1 MWYESK
7 VKYINGLQKKVT
19 ETYLVDALSFT
30 EAEAR
35 TIEFVSP
42 YVSEDG
48 ELEVV
53 GLKQTTIKEVLSN
66 SEGDKWFVC
75 NFVFHLMED
84 NGKDKQTKYSIM
96 VQANT
101 NDKRKKPAERFMIGP
116 MQDREMK
123 SITETKILNVF
134 TKQANKGHSKTDP
147 HHKGRH
153 VHLPKVQR

>member
-7 VKYINGLQKKVT
+7 VKYNSLQADGSTKRVT

-53 GLKQTTIKEVLSN
+53 GLKQTNIKEVISN
-66 SEGDKWFVC
+66 SEGDKWFAC
-75 NFVFHLMED
+75 IFVFHLMED

-101 NDKRKKPAERFMIGP
+101 IDEGKKSAERFMIGS
-116 MQDREMK
+116 MQDWEMK
-123 SITETKILNVF
+123 SITETKILDVF
-134 TKQANKGHSKTDP
+134 SKQANNEE
-147 HHKGRH
+147 
-153 VHLPKVQR
+153 

>member
-1 MWYESK
+1 MWYETK
-7 VKYINGLQKKVT
+7 VKYNNSLQKKVT
-19 ETYLVDALSFT
+19 ETYLVAALSFT

-53 GLKQTTIKEVLSN
+53 GLKQTTIKEVIFSI
-66 SEGDKWFVC
+66 EGSKWYVC

-101 NDKRKKPAERFMIGP
+101 IDEGKKSAERLMLGS
-116 MQDREMK
+116 MQDWELK
-123 SITETKILNVF
+123 SITETKIIDIYQKLTN
-134 TKQANKGHSKTDP
+134 NEE
-147 HHKGRH
+147 
-153 VHLPKVQR
+153 

>member
-1 MWYESK
+1 MWYETK
-7 VKYINGLQKKVT
+7 VKYNSLQADGSTKRVT
-19 ETYLVDALSFT
+19 ETYLVNALSFT

-53 GLKQTTIKEVLSN
+53 GLKQTTIKEVIFSI
-66 SEGDKWFVC
+66 EGNKWYVC

-101 NDKRKKPAERFMIGP
+101 IDEGKKSAEQLMLGS
-116 MQDREMK
+116 MQDWELK
-123 SITETKILNVF
+123 SITETKIIDIYQKLQN
-134 TKQANKGHSKTDP
+134 NED
-147 HHKGRH
+147 
-153 VHLPKVQR
+153 

>member
-1 MWYESK
+1 M
-7 VKYINGLQKKVT
+7 T

-53 GLKQTTIKEVLSN
+53 GLKQTTIKEVISN

-75 NFVFHLMED
+75 NFAFHLMED

-101 NDKRKKPAERFMIGP
+101 IDEGKKSAERLMLGS
-116 MQDREMK
+116 MQDWELK
-123 SITETKILNVF
+123 SISEIKIIDIFQKL
-134 TKQANKGHSKTDP
+134 TSDEE
-147 HHKGRH
+147 
-153 VHLPKVQR
+153 

>member
-7 VKYINGLQKKVT
+7 VKYNNSLQKKVT
-19 ETYLVDALSFT
+19 ETYLVDSISFT

-42 YVSEDG
+42 YVSEDS

-53 GLKQTTIKEVLSN
+53 GLKQTNIKEVISN

-101 NDKRKKPAERFMIGP
+101 IDEGKKSAERFMIAS

-123 SITETKILNVF
+123 SITETKIIDIYQKS
-134 TKQANKGHSKTDP
+134 TSDEK
-147 HHKGRH
+147 
-153 VHLPKVQR
+153 

>member
-7 VKYINGLQKKVT
+7 IKYINSLQKRVT
-19 ETYLVDALSFT
+19 ETYLVDSISFT

-42 YVSEDG
+42 YVSEDS

-53 GLKQTTIKEVLSN
+53 GLKQTNIKEVISN

-75 NFVFHLMED
+75 NFVFHLMAD

-101 NDKRKKPAERFMIGP
+101 IDEGKKSAERLMLGS
-116 MQDREMK
+116 MQDWEMK
-123 SITETKILNVF
+123 SITETKILDVF
-134 TKQANKGHSKTDP
+134 SKQANNEK
-147 HHKGRH
+147 
-153 VHLPKVQR
+153 

>member
-7 VKYINGLQKKVT
+7 VKYNNSLQKKVT
-19 ETYLVDALSFT
+19 ETYLVDSISFT

-42 YVSEDG
+42 YVSEDS

-53 GLKQTTIKEVLSN
+53 GLKQTNIKEVISN

-101 NDKRKKPAERFMIGP
+101 IDEGKKSAERFMIGS
-116 MQDREMK
+116 MQDWEMK
-123 SITETKILNVF
+123 SITETKILDVF
-134 TKQANKGHSKTDP
+134 SKQANNEE
-147 HHKGRH
+147 
-153 VHLPKVQR
+153 

>member
-1 MWYESK
+1 MWYETK
-7 VKYINGLQKKVT
+7 VKYNNSLQKRVT

-53 GLKQTTIKEVLSN
+53 GLKQTNIKEVLFGLECN
-66 SEGDKWFVC
+66 KWFVC

-101 NDKRKKPAERFMIGP
+101 IDEGKKSAERFMLSS
-116 MQDREMK
+116 MQDWEMK
-123 SITETKILNVF
+123 SITETKIIDIYQKL
-134 TKQANKGHSKTDP
+134 TSDEK
-147 HHKGRH
+147 
-153 VHLPKVQR
+153 

>member
-7 VKYINGLQKKVT
+7 VKYNNSLQKKVT
-19 ETYLVDALSFT
+19 ETYLVDSISFT
-30 EAEAR
+30 EDEAR

-42 YVSEDG
+42 YVSEDS

-53 GLKQTTIKEVLSN
+53 GLKQTNIKEVISN

-101 NDKRKKPAERFMIGP
+101 IDEGKKSAERFMLSS
-116 MQDREMK
+116 MQDWEMK
-123 SITETKILNVF
+123 SITETKIIDIYQKL
-134 TKQANKGHSKTDP
+134 TSDEK
-147 HHKGRH
+147 
-153 VHLPKVQR
+153 

>member
-7 VKYINGLQKKVT
+7 VKYNNSLQKKVT
-19 ETYLVDALSFT
+19 ETYLVDSISFT

-42 YVSEDG
+42 YVSEDS

-53 GLKQTTIKEVLSN
+53 GLKQTNIKEVISN

-75 NFVFHLMED
+75 NFVFHLMAD

-101 NDKRKKPAERFMIGP
+101 IDEGKKSAERFMIGS
-116 MQDREMK
+116 MQDWEMK
-123 SITETKILNVF
+123 SITETKILDVYQKL
-134 TKQANKGHSKTDP
+134 TSDEE
-147 HHKGRH
+147 
-153 VHLPKVQR
+153 

>member
-7 VKYINGLQKKVT
+7 VKYNNSLQKKVT
-19 ETYLVDALSFT
+19 ETYLVDSISFT

-42 YVSEDG
+42 YVSEDS

-75 NFVFHLMED
+75 NFVFHWMED
-84 NGKDKQTKYSIM
+84 KGKDKQTKYSIM

-101 NDKRKKPAERFMIGP
+101 IDEGKKSAERFMSGS
-116 MQDREMK
+116 MQDWEMK
-123 SITETKILNVF
+123 SITETKILDVF
-134 TKQANKGHSKTDP
+134 SKQES
-147 HHKGRH
+147 
-153 VHLPKVQR
+153 

>member
-7 VKYINGLQKKVT
+7 VKYSSLQADGSTKRVT
-19 ETYLVDALSFT
+19 ETYLVNALSFT

-53 GLKQTTIKEVLSN
+53 GLKHTSISEVLFGLECN
-66 SEGDKWFVC
+66 KWFVC

-101 NDKRKKPAERFMIGP
+101 IDEGKKSAERFMLGS
-116 MQDREMK
+116 MQDWEMK
-123 SITETKILNVF
+123 SITETKIIDIVS
-134 TKQANKGHSKTDP
+134 KQES
-147 HHKGRH
+147 
-153 VHLPKVQR
+153 

>member
-7 VKYINGLQKKVT
+7 VKYSSLQADGSTKRVT

-42 YVSEDG
+42 YVSVDG

-53 GLKQTTIKEVLSN
+53 GLKQTTIKEVISN

-84 NGKDKQTKYSIM
+84 NGKDRQTKYSIM

-101 NDKRKKPAERFMIGP
+101 IDEGKKSAERLMIGS
-116 MQDREMK
+116 MQDWEMK
-123 SITETKILNVF
+123 SITETKIIDVYQKLTSNE
-134 TKQANKGHSKTDP
+134 K
-147 HHKGRH
+147 
-153 VHLPKVQR
+153 

>member
-7 VKYINGLQKKVT
+7 VKYNNSLQKKVT
-19 ETYLVDALSFT
+19 ETYLVDSISFT

-42 YVSEDG
+42 YMSEDS

-53 GLKQTTIKEVLSN
+53 GLKQTNIKEVISN

-101 NDKRKKPAERFMIGP
+101 IDEGKKSAERLMSGS
-116 MQDREMK
+116 MQDWEMK
-123 SITETKILNVF
+123 SITETKIVDIYQ
-134 TKQANKGHSKTDP
+134 K
-147 HHKGRH
+147 
-153 VHLPKVQR
+153 

>member
-7 VKYINGLQKKVT
+7 IKYINSLQKRVT
-19 ETYLVDALSFT
+19 ETYLVDSISFT

-42 YVSEDG
+42 YVSEDS

-53 GLKQTTIKEVLSN
+53 GLKQTNIKEVISN

-75 NFVFHLMED
+75 NFVFHLMAD

-101 NDKRKKPAERFMIGP
+101 IDEGKKSAERLMLGS
-116 MQDREMK
+116 MQDWEMK
-123 SITETKILNVF
+123 SITETKIIDIYQKL
-134 TKQANKGHSKTDP
+134 TSDED
-147 HHKGRH
+147 
-153 VHLPKVQR
+153 

>member
-42 YVSEDG
+42 YVSEDS

-53 GLKQTTIKEVLSN
+53 GLKQTNIKEVISN

-75 NFVFHLMED
+75 NFVFNLMED

-101 NDKRKKPAERFMIGP
+101 IDEGKKSAERLMSGS
-116 MQDREMK
+116 MQDWEMK
-123 SITETKILNVF
+123 SITKTKIIDIYQ
-134 TKQANKGHSKTDP
+134 KSKS
-147 HHKGRH
+147 
-153 VHLPKVQR
+153 

>member
-7 VKYINGLQKKVT
+7 IKYINSLQKRVT
-19 ETYLVDALSFT
+19 ETYLVDASSFT

-35 TIEFVSP
+35 IIEFVSP
-42 YVSEDG
+42 YVSEDV

-53 GLKQTTIKEVLSN
+53 GLKQTTIKEVIFS

-101 NDKRKKPAERFMIGP
+101 IDEGKKSAERFMLSS
-116 MQDREMK
+116 MQDWEMK
-123 SITETKILNVF
+123 SITETKIIDIYQKL
-134 TKQANKGHSKTDP
+134 TSDEK
-147 HHKGRH
+147 
-153 VHLPKVQR
+153 

>member
-7 VKYINGLQKKVT
+7 VKYSSLQADGRTKKMT
-19 ETYLVDALSFT
+19 EIYLVDALTFT

-42 YVSEDG
+42 FVSING

-53 GLKQTTIKEVLSN
+53 GLKQTTIKEVIFSCECN
-66 SEGDKWFVC
+66 KWFVC

-101 NDKRKKPAERFMIGP
+101 IDEGKKSAERFMLGS
-116 MQDREMK
+116 MQDWGMK
-123 SITETKILNVF
+123 SITETKILDVF
-134 TKQANKGHSKTDP
+134 SKQANNEK
-147 HHKGRH
+147 
-153 VHLPKVQR
+153 

>member
-7 VKYINGLQKKVT
+7 IKYINSLQKRVT
-19 ETYLVDALSFT
+19 ETYLVDSISFT

-42 YVSEDG
+42 YVSEDS

-53 GLKQTTIKEVLSN
+53 GLKQTNIKEVISN

-75 NFVFHLMED
+75 NFVFHLMAD

-101 NDKRKKPAERFMIGP
+101 IDEGKKSAERLMLGS
-116 MQDREMK
+116 MQDWEMK
-123 SITETKILNVF
+123 SITETKIIDIYQKL
-134 TKQANKGHSKTDP
+134 TSDEK
-147 HHKGRH
+147 
-153 VHLPKVQR
+153 

>member
-1 MWYESK
+1 MWYETK
-7 VKYINGLQKKVT
+7 VKYINSLQKKVT
-19 ETYLVDALSFT
+19 ETYLVDARSFT

-53 GLKQTTIKEVLSN
+53 GLKQTTIKEVIFSI
-66 SEGDKWFVC
+66 EGNKWYVC

-101 NDKRKKPAERFMIGP
+101 IDEGKKSAERLMLGS
-116 MQDREMK
+116 MQDWELK
-123 SITETKILNVF
+123 SITETKILDVF
-134 TKQANKGHSKTDP
+134 SKQANNEK
-147 HHKGRH
+147 
-153 VHLPKVQR
+153 

>member
-7 VKYINGLQKKVT
+7 IKYSSLQADGSTKRVT

-53 GLKQTTIKEVLSN
+53 GLKQTPIKEVISN
-66 SEGDKWFVC
+66 SEGNKWFVC

-84 NGKDKQTKYSIM
+84 NGKDKETKYNIM

-101 NDKRKKPAERFMIGP
+101 IDEGKKSAERLMLGS
-116 MQDREMK
+116 MQDWELK
-123 SITETKILNVF
+123 GITETKIIDIYQKLTSNEE
-134 TKQANKGHSKTDP
+134 
-147 HHKGRH
+147 
-153 VHLPKVQR
+153 

>member
-1 MWYESK
+1 MWYERK
-7 VKYINGLQKKVT
+7 VKYINSLQKKVT
-19 ETYLVDALSFT
+19 ETYLVDSISFT

-42 YVSEDG
+42 YMSEDS

-53 GLKQTTIKEVLSN
+53 GLKQTNIKEVISN

-101 NDKRKKPAERFMIGP
+101 IDEGKKSAERLMSGS
-116 MQDREMK
+116 MQDWEMK
-123 SITETKILNVF
+123 SITETKIVDIYQ
-134 TKQANKGHSKTDP
+134 K
-147 HHKGRH
+147 
-153 VHLPKVQR
+153 

>member
-7 VKYINGLQKKVT
+7 VKYSSLQADGSTKRVT
-19 ETYLVDALSFT
+19 ETYLVNALSFT

-42 YVSEDG
+42 YVSVDG

-53 GLKQTTIKEVLSN
+53 GLKQTTIKEVIFSI
-66 SEGDKWFVC
+66 EGNKWFVC

-101 NDKRKKPAERFMIGP
+101 IDEGKKSAERLMLGS
-116 MQDREMK
+116 MQDWELK
-123 SITETKILNVF
+123 SITETKILDVF
-134 TKQANKGHSKTDP
+134 SKQANNEE
-147 HHKGRH
+147 
-153 VHLPKVQR
+153 

>member
-7 VKYINGLQKKVT
+7 VKYNNSLQKKVT
-19 ETYLVDALSFT
+19 ETYLVDSISFT

-42 YVSEDG
+42 YVSEDS

-53 GLKQTTIKEVLSN
+53 GLKQTNIKEVISN

-84 NGKDKQTKYSIM
+84 KGKDKQTKYSIM

-101 NDKRKKPAERFMIGP
+101 IDEGIKSAERLMLGS
-116 MQDREMK
+116 MQDWEMK
-123 SITETKILNVF
+123 SITETKIIDVF
-134 TKQANKGHSKTDP
+134 SKQES
-147 HHKGRH
+147 
-153 VHLPKVQR
+153 